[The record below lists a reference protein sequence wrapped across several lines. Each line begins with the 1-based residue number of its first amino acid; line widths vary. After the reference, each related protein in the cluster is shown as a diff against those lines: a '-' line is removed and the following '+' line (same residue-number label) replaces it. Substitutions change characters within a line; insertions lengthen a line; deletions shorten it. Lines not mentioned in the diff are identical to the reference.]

1 VGLAKLSK
9 MAWIVTLLTISL
21 LIFINAFY
29 VAAEFSTVSSRRS
42 KLAEMAA
49 DGNTLAQVLTP
60 VVSDR
65 HRLDTYVATCQIGI
79 TVSSLLLGYFGQ
91 SRITPAVAELLGG
104 SGRMASATALSI
116 TAALVLLLLT
126 TLQVILGELVPKSIG
141 IQYPERLALL
151 TILPMRWSTTLFK
164 PLIWILNGSG
174 RLILHLAGFTREV
187 QEAHTHLHTP
197 REILMLFEE
206 SNVGGQLD
214 DEERRLLK
222 NSLELRRVSVRQ
234 VMIPRTRLLAAPV
247 DQPYEDLLRLLA
259 DSPYSRLP
267 LYEGTI
273 DNIVGIVHLKDLLCL
288 RLNCTEQDVHQAL
301 RPVLYVPESTL
312 AGSVFAML
320 QTNRYH
326 IAVILDEFG
335 GTAGL
340 VTLEDLIEEIFG
352 ELQDEF
358 DLDTLPPIRPVSKE
372 MVELRGDLL
381 IDELNEAFGLNLVST
396 DVDTIGGWVLT
407 NLGHVP
413 EIGEELYF
421 AEINLAVQ
429 KMEGNAIT
437 AIRMKVTP
445 EQLEQLKEWSP

>member
-1 VGLAKLSK
+1 
-9 MAWIVTLLTISL
+9 MTWIVALLIISL

-60 VVSDR
+60 IVSDR

-79 TVSSLLLGYFGQ
+79 TVSSLLLGFFGQ
-91 SRITPAVAELLGG
+91 SRLTPAVAELLGTNE
-104 SGRMASATALSI
+104 RMASATILLM

-151 TILPMRWSTTLFK
+151 TILPMRWSTILFK

-174 RLILHLAGFTREV
+174 RLVLHMVGFTRDI
-187 QEAHTHLHTP
+187 QETHTHLHTP

-206 SNVGGQLD
+206 SNVGGKLD
-214 DEERRLLK
+214 NEERRLLK
-222 NSLELRRVSVRQ
+222 NSLELRQVAVRQ
-234 VMIPRTRLLAAPV
+234 VMIPRTRMLAAPV
-247 DQPYEDLLRLLA
+247 DQPCEDLLRLLA

-273 DNIVGIVHLKDLLCL
+273 DNIVGIVHLKELLCL
-288 RLNCTEQDVHQAL
+288 HLNCAERDVHKAI
-301 RPVLYVPESTL
+301 RPVLYVPEKTL

-320 QTNRYH
+320 QSNRYH
-326 IAVILDEFG
+326 IAVVLDEFG

-352 ELQDEF
+352 EVQDEF
-358 DLDTLPPIRPVSKE
+358 DVDTSPPIRAVSRE
-372 MVELRGDLL
+372 MVELRGDFL
-381 IDELNEAFGLNLVST
+381 IDELNEILGLNLVST

-413 EIGEELYF
+413 EIDEELDF
-421 AEINLAVQ
+421 AEISLIVQ

-445 EQLEQLKEWSP
+445 EQLEQLKEWNP

>member
-1 VGLAKLSK
+1 
-9 MAWIVTLLTISL
+9 MAWIVALLIISL

-29 VAAEFSTVSSRRS
+29 VAAKVSTVSSRRS

-60 VVSDR
+60 IVSDR

-79 TVSSLLLGYFGQ
+79 TVSSLLLGFFGQ
-91 SRITPAVAELLGG
+91 SRLTPAVAELLGA
-104 SGRMASATALSI
+104 SERMASATVLSM
-116 TAALVLLLLT
+116 TAALVLLMLT

-151 TILPMRWSTTLFK
+151 TILPMRWSTILFK

-174 RLILHLAGFTREV
+174 RLILHMIGFTRDI
-187 QEAHTHLHTP
+187 QEKHTHLHTP

-206 SNVGGQLD
+206 SNVGGKLD
-214 DEERRLLK
+214 NEERRLLK
-222 NSLELRRVSVRQ
+222 NSLELRQVAVRQ
-234 VMIPRTRLLAAPV
+234 VMIPRTRLLAAPL
-247 DQPYEDLLRLLA
+247 DQPCEDLLRLLA

-273 DNIVGIVHLKDLLCL
+273 DNIVGIVHLKELLCL
-288 RLNCTEQDVHQAL
+288 RLNCAEQDVHKAI
-301 RPVLYVPESTL
+301 RPVLYVPENTL

-320 QTNRYH
+320 QSNRYH
-326 IAVILDEFG
+326 IAVVLDEFG

-352 ELQDEF
+352 EVQDEF
-358 DLDTLPPIRPVSKE
+358 DMDTLPPIRAVSRE
-372 MVELRGDLL
+372 MVELRGDFL
-381 IDELNEAFGLNLVST
+381 IDELNETLGLNLVST

-413 EIGEELYF
+413 EIGEKLHF
-421 AEINLAVQ
+421 AEISLIVQ

-445 EQLEQLKEWSP
+445 EQLEQLQEWNS

>member
-1 VGLAKLSK
+1 
-9 MAWIVTLLTISL
+9 MAWIVALLIISL

-29 VAAEFSTVSSRRS
+29 VAAKVSTVSSRRS

-60 VVSDR
+60 IVSDR

-79 TVSSLLLGYFGQ
+79 TVSSLLLGFFGQ
-91 SRITPAVAELLGG
+91 SRLTPAVAELLGA
-104 SGRMASATALSI
+104 SERMASAAVLSM
-116 TAALVLLLLT
+116 TAALVLLMLT

-151 TILPMRWSTTLFK
+151 TILPMRWSTILFK

-174 RLILHLAGFTREV
+174 RLILHMIGFTRDI
-187 QEAHTHLHTP
+187 QEKHTHLHTP

-206 SNVGGQLD
+206 SNVGGKLD
-214 DEERRLLK
+214 NEERRLLK
-222 NSLELRRVSVRQ
+222 NSLELRQVAVRQ
-234 VMIPRTRLLAAPV
+234 VMIPRTRLLAAPL
-247 DQPYEDLLRLLA
+247 DQPCEDLLRLLA

-273 DNIVGIVHLKDLLCL
+273 DNIVGIVHLKELLCL
-288 RLNCTEQDVHQAL
+288 RLNCAEQDVHKAI
-301 RPVLYVPESTL
+301 RPVLYVPENTL

-320 QTNRYH
+320 QSNRYH
-326 IAVILDEFG
+326 IAVVLDEFG

-352 ELQDEF
+352 EVQDEF
-358 DLDTLPPIRPVSKE
+358 DMDTLPPIRAVSRE
-372 MVELRGDLL
+372 MVELRGDFL
-381 IDELNEAFGLNLVST
+381 IDELNETLGLNLVST

-413 EIGEELYF
+413 EIGEKLHF
-421 AEINLAVQ
+421 AEISLIVQ

-445 EQLEQLKEWSP
+445 EQLEQLQEWNS

>member
-1 VGLAKLSK
+1 
-9 MAWIVTLLTISL
+9 MTWIVALLIISL

-60 VVSDR
+60 IVSDR

-79 TVSSLLLGYFGQ
+79 TVSSLLLGFFGQ
-91 SRITPAVAELLGG
+91 SRLTPAVAELLGTNE
-104 SGRMASATALSI
+104 RMASATILLM

-151 TILPMRWSTTLFK
+151 TILPMRWSTILFK

-174 RLILHLAGFTREV
+174 RLVLHMVGFTRDI
-187 QEAHTHLHTP
+187 QETHTHLHTP

-206 SNVGGQLD
+206 SNVGGKLD
-214 DEERRLLK
+214 NEERRLLK
-222 NSLELRRVSVRQ
+222 NSLELRQVAVRQ
-234 VMIPRTRLLAAPV
+234 VMIPRTRMLAAPV
-247 DQPYEDLLRLLA
+247 DQPCEDLLRLLA

-273 DNIVGIVHLKDLLCL
+273 DNIVGIVHLKELLCL
-288 RLNCTEQDVHQAL
+288 HLNCAERDVHKAI
-301 RPVLYVPESTL
+301 RPVLYVPEKTL

-320 QTNRYH
+320 QSNRYH
-326 IAVILDEFG
+326 IAVVLDEFG

-352 ELQDEF
+352 EVQDEF
-358 DLDTLPPIRPVSKE
+358 DVDTSPPIRAVSRE
-372 MVELRGDLL
+372 MVELRGDFL
-381 IDELNEAFGLNLVST
+381 IDELNEILGLNLVST

-413 EIGEELYF
+413 EIDEELDF
-421 AEINLAVQ
+421 AEINLIVQ

-445 EQLEQLKEWSP
+445 EQLEQLKEWNP